1 MVFNSEEHGFKNYR
15 PSGSFMLLVG
25 RVLEWIIKKMV
36 VKAYNG
42 VVSWEIGAPIEKR
55 GLEK

>member
-1 MVFNSEEHGFKNYR
+1 
-15 PSGSFMLLVG
+15 MLFVG

-36 VKAYNG
+36 VKVYNG
-42 VVSWEIGAPIEKR
+42 VVSWEIGVFIEKR